1 MRPPS
6 VLLASLVAAAVAGAA
21 APPPTVPTD
30 AAVDRVVKRTDV
42 PDATRKVG
50 EVRLVQRGDAI
61 VVQTLLAT
69 KVMSRVLA
77 EIRKKETGNWPADR
91 PGHDDMERYLT
102 AIDKNAETLRGARD
116 AADGD
121 RRVRLAIELVATK
134 DAEGLVLATFAG
146 DETGG
151 FLAPTDRR
159 VLETVALGRPYVV
172 RNMRLILSDAFHVP
186 EADVDQLAPLGPIA
200 TP

>member
-1 MRPPS
+1 MRLLPA
-6 VLLASLVAAAVAGAA
+6 LLASLLVVAVAGAA
-21 APPPTVPTD
+21 PAPAVPID
-30 AAVDRVVKRTDV
+30 AAADRVVKRTDV

-91 PGHDDMERYLT
+91 PGHEDMERYLA
-102 AIDKNAETLRGARD
+102 AIDEKAEALRSARD
-116 AADGD
+116 AGDGD

-146 DETGG
+146 DESGG

-172 RNMRLILSDAFHVP
+172 RNMRLILADSFHVP
-186 EADVDQLAPLGPIA
+186 EPDVDQIAPLGPIA
-200 TP
+200 KP

>member
-1 MRPPS
+1 MRALS
-6 VLLASLVAAAVAGAA
+6 VLFASLAAVAVARSA
-21 APPPTVPTD
+21 VPAPAVPTD
-30 AAVDRVVKRTDV
+30 AAADRVVKRTDV
-42 PDATRKVG
+42 PDPTRKVG

-69 KVMSRVLA
+69 KVLSRVLT
-77 EIRKKETGNWPADR
+77 EIRKKETGNWPEGQ
-91 PGHDDMERYLT
+91 PGREDMERYLG
-102 AIDKNAETLRGARD
+102 AIERNAETLRGERD

-134 DAEGLVLATFAG
+134 DAEGLVLATFAA
-146 DETGG
+146 EVTTGY
-151 FLAPTDRR
+151 LAPTDRR

-186 EADVDQLAPLGPIA
+186 ETEVDGLAPLGPIA
-200 TP
+200 KP

>member
-1 MRPPS
+1 MRLLPA
-6 VLLASLVAAAVAGAA
+6 LLASLLVVAVAGAA
-21 APPPTVPTD
+21 PAPAVPTD
-30 AAVDRVVKRTDV
+30 AAADRVVKRTDV

-91 PGHDDMERYLT
+91 PGHEDMARYLA
-102 AIDKNAETLRGARD
+102 AIDEKAEALRSARD
-116 AADGD
+116 AGDGD

-146 DETGG
+146 DESGG

>member
-1 MRPPS
+1 MRLLPA
-6 VLLASLVAAAVAGAA
+6 LLASLLVVAVAGAA
-21 APPPTVPTD
+21 PAPAVPTD
-30 AAVDRVVKRTDV
+30 AAADRVVKRTDV

-50 EVRLVQRGDAI
+50 EVRLLQRGDAI

-91 PGHDDMERYLT
+91 PGHEDMERYLA
-102 AIDKNAETLRGARD
+102 AIDEKAEALRGARD
-116 AADGD
+116 AGDGD

-146 DETGG
+146 DERSG

-159 VLETVALGRPYVV
+159 VLETVALGRSYVV

>member
-1 MRPPS
+1 MRLLPA
-6 VLLASLVAAAVAGAA
+6 LLASLLVVAVAGAA
-21 APPPTVPTD
+21 PAPAVPTD
-30 AAVDRVVKRTDV
+30 GAADRVVKRTDV

-77 EIRKKETGNWPADR
+77 EIRKKETGNWPADH
-91 PGHDDMERYLT
+91 PGHEDMERYLA
-102 AIDKNAETLRGARD
+102 AIDEKAEALRGARD
-116 AADGD
+116 AGDGD

-146 DETGG
+146 DESGG

-186 EADVDQLAPLGPIA
+186 ETEVDGLAPLGPIA
-200 TP
+200 KP

>member
-1 MRPPS
+1 MRSPS

-21 APPPTVPTD
+21 ASAPTVPTD
-30 AAVDRVVKRTDV
+30 AAADRVVKRTDV

-69 KVMSRVLA
+69 KVIARVLA
-77 EIRKKETGNWPADR
+77 EIRKKETANWPADR
-91 PGHDDMERYLT
+91 QGHDDMERYLT
-102 AIDKNAETLRGARD
+102 AIDESAETLRGERD
-116 AADGD
+116 AGDGD
-121 RRVRLAIELVATK
+121 RRVRLVIELVATK
-134 DAEGLVLATFAG
+134 DAQGLVLATFAG
-146 DETGG
+146 GETGG

-172 RNMRLILSDAFHVP
+172 RNMRLILADSFHVP
-186 EADVDQLAPLGPIA
+186 EPDVDQLAPLGPIA

>member
-1 MRPPS
+1 MRPRS

-21 APPPTVPTD
+21 TPPSTVPTD
-30 AAVDRVVKRTDV
+30 AGLDRVVTRTDV

-69 KVMSRVLA
+69 KVMSRVLS
-77 EIRKKETGNWPADR
+77 EIRKKETGNWPEGQ
-91 PGHDDMERYLT
+91 PGREDMERYM
-102 AIDKNAETLRGARD
+102 AAVERNADALRDERD
-116 AADGD
+116 AGD
-121 RRVRLAIELVATK
+121 RRIRLAIELVATK
-134 DAEGLVLATFAG
+134 DAQELVLATFAG
-146 DETGG
+146 GEVGG
-151 FLAPTDRR
+151 YLAPTERR

-172 RNMRLILSDAFHVP
+172 RNMRLILADSFHVP

-200 TP
+200 KP

>member
-1 MRPPS
+1 MRLLPA
-6 VLLASLVAAAVAGAA
+6 LLASLLVVAVADA
-21 APPPTVPTD
+21 APAPAVPTD
-30 AAVDRVVKRTDV
+30 AAADRVVKRTDV

-91 PGHDDMERYLT
+91 PGHEDMERYLA
-102 AIDKNAETLRGARD
+102 AIDEKAEALRGARD
-116 AADGD
+116 AGDGD

-146 DETGG
+146 DERSG

-159 VLETVALGRPYVV
+159 VLETVALGRSYVV

>member
-21 APPPTVPTD
+21 TPPSIVPTD
-30 AAVDRVVKRTDV
+30 AGADRVVKRTDV

-69 KVMSRVLA
+69 KAIARVLA
-77 EIRKKETGNWPADR
+77 EIHKKETENWPADR
-91 PGHDDMERYLT
+91 PGHDDMERYLA
-102 AIDKNAETLRGARD
+102 AIDENVEALRGERD

-134 DAEGLVLATFAG
+134 DAESLVLATFAG

-159 VLETVALGRPYVV
+159 VLGTVALGRAYVV
-172 RNMRLILSDAFHVP
+172 RNMRLILADSFHVP
-186 EADVDQLAPLGPIA
+186 EPDVDQLAPLGPIA
-200 TP
+200 KP

>member
-21 APPPTVPTD
+21 APPSTVPTD
-30 AAVDRVVKRTDV
+30 AAADRVVKRTDV

-69 KVMSRVLA
+69 KVIARVLA
-77 EIRKKETGNWPADR
+77 EIRKKETANWPADR
-91 PGHDDMERYLT
+91 PGHDDMERYLS
-102 AIDKNAETLRGARD
+102 AIDESAETLRGERD
-116 AADGD
+116 AGDGD

-134 DAEGLVLATFAG
+134 DAQGLVLATFAG
-146 DETGG
+146 GETGG

-172 RNMRLILSDAFHVP
+172 RNMRLILADSFHVP
-186 EADVDQLAPLGPIA
+186 EPDVDQLAPLGPIA
-200 TP
+200 SP

>member
-1 MRPPS
+1 MHLLPA
-6 VLLASLVAAAVAGAA
+6 LLASLLVVAVAGAA
-21 APPPTVPTD
+21 PAPAVPID
-30 AAVDRVVKRTDV
+30 AAADRVVKRTDV

-91 PGHDDMERYLT
+91 PGHEDMERYLA
-102 AIDKNAETLRGARD
+102 AIDEKAEALRSARD
-116 AADGD
+116 AGDGD

-146 DETGG
+146 DESGG